1 MLTRPVSML
10 AIFGLLPASFVIG
23 ETVTLKQVEMQQEG
37 IKLIHQVRDVA
48 REVHYHAEQLNY
60 VTGATQISKRTQHRH
75 LDQIKSQVNE
85 GLRPALK
92 RLTEI
97 QPQLPARH
105 LVIIDQM
112 LASAKALAADT
123 NSAIRNQN
131 SDGVVNNPYV
141 ELTININKHAE
152 ALAKISDAAAD
163 YGAAHRQ

>member
-23 ETVTLKQVEMQQEG
+23 EIVTLQQLEMQQEG

-60 VTGATQISKRTQHRH
+60 VTGATQISKRTQHQH

-85 GLRPALK
+85 GVRPALK

-97 QPQLPARH
+97 RPQLPGTWSSSTRCSR
-105 LVIIDQM
+105 L
-112 LASAKALAADT
+112 LKPSPPT
-123 NSAIRNQN
+123 RIRLFATRIAT
-131 SDGVVNNPYV
+131 GW
-141 ELTININKHAE
+141 
-152 ALAKISDAAAD
+152 
-163 YGAAHRQ
+163 